1 MQTLNVGA
9 GRTDEEYMA
18 AEEER
23 RKELR
28 SDVQTNAFYF
38 FVAAGLAALGTG
50 LLLFKLNIIV
60 NIGAIDL
67 FPWYARDLIQSNPLL
82 FFRAA
87 AAAWVVV
94 LVLLGL
100 AARKGHRWAFWTGV
114 ILYGADLLPLIVA
127 FSLWTV
133 FAVGVHAFFIL
144 KWWEGQKAL
153 AELKESAALPQK
165 AASASR

>member
-9 GRTDEEYMA
+9 GRTDEEYKA
-18 AEEER
+18 AEEQR
-23 RKELR
+23 RADLR
-28 SDVQTNAFYF
+28 SDVQTYAFYF

-67 FPWYARDLIQSNPLL
+67 FPWYARDFIQSNPFL
-82 FFRAA
+82 FYRAA
-87 AAAWVVV
+87 AATWVIV

-100 AARKGHRWAFWTGV
+100 AARKGQRWAFWTGV

-127 FSLWTV
+127 FSLWTA

-144 KWWEGQKAL
+144 QWFKGQQAL
-153 AELKESAALPQK
+153 GELSVAAAPLQK
-165 AASASR
+165 GASASR